1 MRLRGQR
8 EWSLVMAMLMDHVES
23 LTQMLIMKDDVN
35 LDLVRGELRAFVRLH
50 DIVED
55 APKIVAESRQ
65 PKT

>member
-1 MRLRGQR
+1 MRLKTQR
-8 EWSLVMAMLMDHVES
+8 EWALVMGMLMEHVET
-23 LTQMLIMKDDVN
+23 LTRKLIMKDDVN

-55 APKIVAESRQ
+55 APKLLAESRQ